1 MSGGKA
7 SLRERQ
13 AEELRASLRAAFIEL
28 VLERG
33 GSGFS
38 LHEVAAVAGVSDR
51 TLYRHYPSRE
61 ALIGAIAS
69 EEAAKLEQERR
80 RDIADPMATVFSDP
94 EWVADA
100 FELFE
105 KHADLVRVLRMLR
118 AGGEEN
124 PVSTERSQMA
134 REHLRRAG
142 IHPDAVDQ
150 LTALLRLIG
159 GGDAWARMA
168 EPDLALD
175 ARQAGHAAQWAIQ
188 VLLRAAG
195 EADGP
200 LRPVKHEADVT
211 DVGDGRHD

>member
-1 MSGGKA
+1 MTQARSR

-13 AEELRASLRAAFIEL
+13 ADELRAALRSAFIEL

-38 LHEVAAVAGVSDR
+38 LHDVAAAAGVSDR

-61 ALIGAIAS
+61 ALIEAIAT
-69 EEAAKLEQERR
+69 EEAAELERERR
-80 RDIADPMATVFSDP
+80 ADGADTVATVFGDT

-105 KHADLVRVLRMLR
+105 QHGDLMRALRMLR
-118 AGGEEN
+118 ASGEEN
-124 PVSTERSQMA
+124 PASVQRTRLA
-134 REHLRRAG
+134 REQIRAAG
-142 IHPDAVDQ
+142 IHPAAVDQ
-150 LTALLRLIG
+150 LAALVRLIT

-168 EPDLALD
+168 EPDLALE
-175 ARQAGHAAQWAIQ
+175 AREAGYAAHWAVQ
-188 VLLRAAG
+188 VLIRAAG

-200 LRPVKHEADVT
+200 LRPRAEEDEGDDAD
-211 DVGDGRHD
+211 

>member
-1 MSGGKA
+1 MTAPKPT
-7 SLRERQ
+7 LRERQ

-38 LHEVAAVAGVSDR
+38 LHEVAASAGVADR

-61 ALIGAIAS
+61 ALI
-69 EEAAKLEQERR
+69 EAVATESAAELERDR
-80 RDIADPMATVFSDP
+80 RDDANDPRPSLFGDS

-105 KHADLVRVLRMLR
+105 QHGDLMRALRMLR
-118 AGGEEN
+118 ASGAEN
-124 PVSTERSQMA
+124 PASDERTRLA
-134 REHLRRAG
+134 REQIREAG
-142 IHPDAVDQ
+142 IDPRAVDQ
-150 LTALLRLIG
+150 LTALLRLIT

-175 ARQAGHAAQWAIQ
+175 AREAGYAAHWAAQ
-188 VLLRAAG
+188 VLIRAARQ
-195 EADGP
+195 ADGP
-200 LRPVKHEADVT
+200 LRPTAEDSDDAD
-211 DVGDGRHD
+211 G